1 MTASRKTVSACRQ
14 ASPAVLRS
22 PKGRER
28 RSSSSSSSRTDLS
41 HLHLPADASDLLGK
55 AEKFRAFFAAPRRR

>member
-28 RSSSSSSSRTDLS
+28 TSSSSSSSRTDLS
-41 HLHLPADASDLLGK
+41 HLHLPVDASDLLGE